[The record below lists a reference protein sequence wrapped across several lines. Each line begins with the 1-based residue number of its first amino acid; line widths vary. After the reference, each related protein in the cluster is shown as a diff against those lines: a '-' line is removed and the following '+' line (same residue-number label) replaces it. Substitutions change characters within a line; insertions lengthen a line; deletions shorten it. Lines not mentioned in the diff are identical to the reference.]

1 MTLNRR
7 TESRKTESGRTLRTG
22 SRMKLNRRTGSRMTG
37 RKVDKEQDDIKP
49 DNKNSI
55 KNFKTLS
62 L

>member
-1 MTLNRR
+1 MNRR
-7 TESRKTESGRTLRTG
+7 TGRRKTESGRTG

>member
-7 TESRKTESGRTLRTG
+7 TGSRNTESGRTG

-49 DNKNSI
+49 DKKNSI

>member
-7 TESRKTESGRTLRTG
+7 TGSRKTESGRTG

-55 KNFKTLS
+55 KNFKALS